1 MALKL
6 KTFTLP
12 LIKIKKNNRKLFFQ
26 RVGGLHGSRTEAS
39 FMLFICKDK
48 LSDFQCR
55 SWW

>member
-12 LIKIKKNNRKLFFQ
+12 LIKIKKNKKIFFQ
-26 RVGGLHGSRTEAS
+26 RVGGLHANRTEAS
-39 FMLFICKDK
+39 FILFICKDK